1 MATNIVKED
10 NLLEVKH
17 HTTTL
22 VYDETRKDDLLSKT
36 DLDLVVVFKDKD
48 GEYPTG
54 KIVLSNEFVTKY
66 NYKYVTDDIGNVL
79 SCTITKTVSK
89 NGQSTDIEKTSTTSF
104 YDANGRVVKKEYYTR
119 DGIMYNREQFWYW
132 ETGKLKTKKVKST
145 HVIETTEYNHDGNVV
160 LVWAKTIASKCVS
173 RKYSATYNEK
183 GEIVHYVEH
192 AKGYECFVERDLDHD
207 GNLLSITEIFKH
219 LSDRKVFAKTT
230 KVYDPNAGY
239 KLSRVIKNG
248 FVTERYWYDLEGEM
262 IKSVISGKEDDSVLI
277 DTVTTIIERST
288 DVETGEKT
296 VEQHKYFVY
305 KNGKQRSKYIKEV
318 YDENNNLLV
327 FATDNSKVTT
337 YTYNEDGKRETAITK
352 QLIDEEF
359 VVINKITYTYST
371 DEETGE
377 EKKTRVEERY
387 DAKGNITHKQTHTES
402 ITDTKKEYTV
412 EDRVYEVPV
421 ADDSNTTNP

>member
-10 NLLEVKH
+10 NLLRVKH

-36 DLDLVVVFKDKD
+36 DLDLMVVFKDKD

-54 KIVLSNEFVTKY
+54 KIVVSNEFVTKY
-66 NYKYVTDDIGNVL
+66 NYKYVTDDIGNIL
-79 SCTITKTVSK
+79 SCTITKTMSK
-89 NGQSTDIEKTSTTSF
+89 NGQSTDIEKTSTASF
-104 YDANGRVVKKEYYTR
+104 YDANGRVIKKEYYTR

-160 LVWAKTIASKCVS
+160 LVWAKTIASKCIS

-183 GEIVHYVEH
+183 GEIVHYIEH
-192 AKGYECFVERDLDHD
+192 GKGYECFVERDIDHD

-219 LSDRKVFAKTT
+219 LNDRKIFAKTT

-248 FVTERYWYDLEGEM
+248 FVVDQYWYDLEGQV
-262 IKSVISGKEDDSVLI
+262 IKNVKSEKDNDVI
-277 DTVTTIIERST
+277 TTIIERST
-288 DVETGEKT
+288 DTETGEKT
-296 VEQHKYFVY
+296 VEKHSYFVD
-305 KNGKQRSKYIKEV
+305 KCGKQRSKYIKEV
-318 YDENNNLLV
+318 YDENNNLLT
-327 FATDNSKVTT
+327 FAEDNSKVTT

-359 VVINKITYTYST
+359 IVIDSITYTYST

-412 EDRVYEVPV
+412 ENRVYEVPE

>member
-10 NLLEVKH
+10 NLLKVKH

-36 DLDLVVVFKDKD
+36 DLDLIVVFKDKD

-54 KIVLSNEFVTKY
+54 KIVVSNEFVTKY

-145 HVIETTEYNHDGNVV
+145 HVIETTEYNHDGNIV
-160 LVWAKTIASKCVS
+160 LVWAKTIASKCIS

-192 AKGYECFVERDLDHD
+192 SKGYECFIERDLDHE

-219 LSDRKVFAKTT
+219 LSDRKIFAKTT

-248 FVTERYWYDLEGEM
+248 FVVDQYWYDLEGQV
-262 IKSVISGKEDDSVLI
+262 IKNVKSEKDNDII
-277 DTVTTIIERST
+277 TTIIERST
-288 DVETGEKT
+288 DTETGEKT
-296 VEQHKYFVY
+296 VEKHIYFVN
-305 KNGKQRSKYIKEV
+305 KCGKQHSKYIKEV
-318 YDENNNLLV
+318 YDENNNLLT
-327 FATDNSKVTT
+327 FAEDNSKVTT
-337 YTYNEDGKRETAITK
+337 YTYNEDGKRESAITK
-352 QLIDEEF
+352 QIIDEEF
-359 VVINKITYTYST
+359 VVIDKITYTYST
-371 DEETGE
+371 EETGE

-387 DAKGNITHKQTHTES
+387 DAKGNITYKQTHTES

-412 EDRVYEVPV
+412 ENRVYEVPE
-421 ADDSNTTNP
+421 ADDSTNP

>member
-10 NLLEVKH
+10 NLLKVKH

-54 KIVLSNEFVTKY
+54 KIVVSNEFVTKY
-66 NYKYVTDDIGNVL
+66 NYKYVTDDIGNIL

-104 YDANGRVVKKEYYTR
+104 YDADGRVVKKEYYTR
-119 DGIMYNREQFWYW
+119 NGIMYNREQFWYW

-160 LVWAKTIASKCVS
+160 LVWAKTIASKCIS
-173 RKYSATYNEK
+173 KKYSATYNEK
-183 GEIVHYVEH
+183 GEIVHYVEYG
-192 AKGYECFVERDLDHD
+192 KGYECFVERDLDHD

-219 LSDRKVFAKTT
+219 LSDRKIFAKTT
-230 KVYDPNAGY
+230 KVYDPNADY

-248 FVTERYWYDLEGEM
+248 FVVDQYWYDLEGQV
-262 IKSVISGKEDDSVLI
+262 IKNVKSEKDNDVI
-277 DTVTTIIERST
+277 TTIIERST
-288 DVETGEKT
+288 DIETGEKT
-296 VEQHKYFVY
+296 VEKHIYFVD
-305 KNGKQRSKYIKEV
+305 KCGKQRSKYIKEV
-318 YDENNNLLV
+318 YDENNNLLT
-327 FATDNSKVTT
+327 FAEDNSKVTT
-337 YTYNEDGKRETAITK
+337 YTYNEDNKRETAITK

-359 VVINKITYTYST
+359 VVIDSITYTYST

-387 DAKGNITHKQTHTES
+387 DAKGNITHKQTHIES

-412 EDRVYEVPV
+412 ENRVYEVPE
-421 ADDSNTTNP
+421 ADDSNTINP